1 MSTQPMSRQDARDYV
16 SRSSKGLQ
24 MMFRDFNLNDF
35 DATMLS
41 RNIWGDL
48 PPESLIWGYNSEIQ
62 SLGPENFHTEV
73 LEKMAK
79 SLNNVAS
86 KKGDQVVQKAITTTS
101 ASAFIPIFIDPTLVD
116 IVKRET
122 PYLSMVPK
130 KTMAGKTVNVP
141 RRTSGV
147 TPTFNA
153 DDASSLSILDQTYG
167 DINVTVKY
175 LYAAGQVSGPAIKTS
190 EQTLNLKQAN
200 IQHTF
205 LDLQK
210 YRESIMMRGV
220 ISNGTETW
228 TGLRQTV
235 ANGYDGVFKRVH
247 EDASGNETELN
258 GGSAIGLGDVDDG
271 IETIL
276 TNGGK
281 PDYGIMDFNT
291 GKNFMQTA
299 RTYQR
304 LGSNEIDLGHA
315 IGRLSIDQ
323 TPFFATNQLLTTANN
338 KSFFISDQRA
348 AELRVLMPDTYVDVA
363 QDLTDTERYFWK
375 AYETMVVSAPE
386 WIATVNGGV

>member
-1 MSTQPMSRQDARDYV
+1 MSVQPMSIQDARDYV
-16 SRSSKGLQ
+16 ARSSRGLR
-24 MMFRDFNLNDF
+24 MMFKDFNLNDF

-48 PPESLIWGYNSEIQ
+48 PPESLIWGYNAELQ

-79 SLNNVAS
+79 SLNGIAA
-86 KKGDQVVQKAITTTS
+86 KHGDEVIQKAITTTS
-101 ASAFIPIFIDPTLVD
+101 ATYFIPTFIDPTLVD
-116 IVKRET
+116 VVKRET
-122 PYLSMVPK
+122 PYLAIVPK

-141 RRTSGV
+141 RRTAGI
-147 TPTFNA
+147 TPTFKA
-153 DDASSLSILDQTYG
+153 DDSNNISINDQTYG
-167 DINVTVKY
+167 DINVNVKY
-175 LYAAGQVSGPAIKTS
+175 LYAAGQVTGPAIKTT

-205 LDLQK
+205 MDLQK

-220 ISNGTETW
+220 ISNGSETW

-258 GGSAIGLGDVDDG
+258 GGSAIGLGDVDDA

-281 PDYGIMDFNT
+281 PDFGVMDFNT
-291 GKNFMQTA
+291 GKNFMSTA

-304 LGSNEIDLGHA
+304 LEANQIDIGHA

-323 TPFFATNQLLTTANN
+323 TPFFSTNQLLTTANN

-348 AELRVLMPDTYVDVA
+348 SELRVLLPDTYVDVA
-363 QDLTDTERYFWK
+363 QDMTDTERYFWK
-375 AYETMVVSAPE
+375 AYECNVVSAPE
-386 WIATVNGGV
+386 WMATVNGGV